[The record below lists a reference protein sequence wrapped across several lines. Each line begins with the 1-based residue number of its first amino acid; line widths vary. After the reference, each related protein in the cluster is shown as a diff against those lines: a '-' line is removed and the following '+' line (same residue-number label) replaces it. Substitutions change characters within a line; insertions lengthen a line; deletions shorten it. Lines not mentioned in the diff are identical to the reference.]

1 MTIAY
6 WCVFASILLP
16 LLFTAIAKFTGG
28 DYLPKDNLAPRDF
41 LDRLDGYRKRAN
53 WAQQNTHESI
63 PAFMAA
69 TIIAHQIG
77 GDQNLID
84 MLAMAYVGLR
94 VVYGFVYMANIGLLR
109 TVIWTL
115 GVLCTLGMFFT
126 V

>member
-1 MTIAY
+1 
-6 WCVFASILLP
+6 
-16 LLFTAIAKFTGG
+16 
-28 DYLPKDNLAPRDF
+28 
-41 LDRLDGYRKRAN
+41 
-53 WAQQNTHESI
+53 
-63 PAFMAA
+63 MAA

-84 MLAMAYVGLR
+84 MLAMTYIGLR

-126 V
+126 A